1 MQYAVTY
8 VPVLVNMAAGSPD
21 EQNMQY
27 AMTYVPALVDVTA
40 SSTDDQNMNH
50 HSASLHA
57 VPPQEHSIYP
67 TGLNASNPGPTPEE
81 FYSAYAAG
89 IPCSTDQTMYN
100 PSSYSMVSPLQP
112 APAKRKMKAIRVRD
126 PNQGMKDITEEI
138 ILEVGRIRNLFQQ
151 VEQPS
156 SIYTPLQQYALT
168 YGPALLDVTASS
180 TDDQNMNHHSASLH
194 AVPLQEHSVYP
205 TGLNAF
211 NPGPTPEEFYSAYA
225 AGIPC
230 STDQTMF
237 NQLSYSMVSPLQ
249 PAPAKRKMKAMRVR
263 DPNQGMKDLTEEIIL
278 EVGRIQNT
286 FQQVEQPSSIYTPP
300 QPNQVVE
307 QEHVIYNVDKAQVL
321 PASPHWKPDD
331 RPTLEGYALK
341 CTALDAAE
349 RPISLLDKSLEAIDG
364 PSETDA
370 APRHN
375 NSKLLRE
382 NEPKHSCKN
391 ESNDG
396 VLTPAEGP
404 NSATVAQ
411 LENWSKQYS
420 RDFILS
426 LQFKPA
432 SMQKPEG
439 LPPVKDVIL
448 DKVKP
453 EPVEENEKQEAE
465 FVKKEPKHSCEN
477 ESING
482 VLTPAEGPNSAT
494 VAQLENRRIQYS
506 KDFIL
511 SLQFKPA
518 SMQKPEGLPPV
529 KDIILDKELTAS
541 LRQPLPCKIFRIVP
555 MNEEVELK
563 KAENAWKP
571 CMKRRNSTE
580 DPETQK
586 TEELFRTVRSILN
599 KLTPEMFNQLMKQL
613 KELHID
619 TEERLKGVVNLIF
632 EKAIDEPN
640 FSMGYGIMCKS
651 LAAIDVPMANK
662 PHSNVNFRTLLLH
675 RCQKEFDKDKTSND
689 VLDKKQQELEAA
701 VSASERERLQDE
713 LEEAKNQACRK
724 TKGNMKF
731 IGQLFKLRMLTESI
745 IHNCVVKL
753 LKRNDEGSLECLSIL
768 LTTAGKEIDLEMGK
782 SRMDQY
788 IKQIEKIIN
797 ERKTSSRIR
806 FMLQDV
812 IDLRLNNWVSKKAE
826 KGPKTIEQIHKDAQ
840 FEELEEQLKVHKQLK
855 SKGKRRP
862 VILKDSTVLAPAKKD
877 TIDPNKIPKMNKLAN
892 NDAIYLGSNW
902 DRRGQRNWKKGC
914 NGGNGDKASIPV
926 KLNTVEDSTTNK
938 PALSEEEM
946 EKQSKS
952 IIEEYLHANDY
963 KEALH
968 CVKELDQGRMLYLF
982 VRVGVETTLER
993 KQITRDQMGHL
1004 FHRLLQ
1010 AGILSASQFFKGFS
1024 ETLEVAEDLATDIP
1038 YIWRYIAE
1046 LVHPVLQEGGIS
1058 LRELFC
1064 EFNKPLL
1071 TVARAG
1077 ILFSE
1082 ILHLLCKQ
1090 MSQKE
1095 VGDLW
1100 RDSKLNWADFL
1111 PETVD
1116 VNNFIM
1122 KQKLDFTISDC
1133 S

>member
-1 MQYAVTY
+1 MYAVTY

-21 EQNMQY
+21 EQNMY

-300 QPNQVVE
+300 QQPNQVVE

-439 LPPVKDVIL
+439 LPPVKDV
-448 DKVKP
+448 
-453 EPVEENEKQEAE
+453 
-465 FVKKEPKHSCEN
+465 
-477 ESING
+477 
-482 VLTPAEGPNSAT
+482 
-494 VAQLENRRIQYS
+494 
-506 KDFIL
+506 
-511 SLQFKPA
+511 
-518 SMQKPEGLPPV
+518 
-529 KDIILDKELTAS
+529 ILDKELTAS

>member
-300 QPNQVVE
+300 QQPNQVVE

-439 LPPVKDVIL
+439 LPPVKDV
-448 DKVKP
+448 
-453 EPVEENEKQEAE
+453 
-465 FVKKEPKHSCEN
+465 
-477 ESING
+477 
-482 VLTPAEGPNSAT
+482 
-494 VAQLENRRIQYS
+494 
-506 KDFIL
+506 
-511 SLQFKPA
+511 
-518 SMQKPEGLPPV
+518 
-529 KDIILDKELTAS
+529 ILDKELTAS